1 VLSILIP
8 VFNEQD
14 NLQSIYDR
22 LLAVIIPLNLDY
34 ELLFIND
41 GSTDNSLAIIKGF
54 ESINKM

>member
-22 LLAVIIPLNLDY
+22 LLAVVNKLKLDY
-34 ELLFIND
+34 EFLFIND
-41 GSTDNSLAIIKGF
+41 GSTDNSLDIIKSF
-54 ESINKM
+54 QALNS